1 MREVT
6 IERNTNETQIEL
18 TLNLDGAGRYQ
29 VDTGCG
35 FLNHMLEL
43 FARHGRFDLVLTC
56 HGDVEV
62 DYHHTTEDVG
72 IALGQAFARAL
83 GDMRGIQ
90 RYGSFYLP
98 MDEALILCAVDLSG
112 RCTLNWDIHCSTE
125 KVGDFDVECAKE
137 FWLGFARSV
146 DPIMPQEVAITRVA
160 ITREAD
166 AEKKNTE
173 MGRKYIVP
181 YGLYRAEGYVS
192 ANLARKTTGFSE
204 DDLNLLWT
212 AILNM
217 FENDRSAARGKMAV
231 RELIVFKHES
241 ELGNAPSYKLF
252 DAVTVSRNDGVDIP
266 RSYRDYTVTVAEN
279 IPDGVTC
286 ERLS

>member
-1 MREVT
+1 MPNRM
-6 IERNTNETQIEL
+6 ISLERNTNETQIDL
-18 TLNLDGAGRYQ
+18 TLDLDGTGRYE

-56 HGDVEV
+56 HGDVQV

-125 KVGDFDVECAKE
+125 KVGDFDTELVKE
-137 FWLGFARSV
+137 FMIALSSNSRMTLHFKMFHGENSHHIIEAMFKGLGRALG
-146 DPIMPQEVAITRVA
+146 
-160 ITREAD
+160 EA
-166 AEKKNTE
+166 
-173 MGRKYIVP
+173 
-181 YGLYRAEGYVS
+181 VS
-192 ANLARKTTGFSE
+192 IDER
-204 DDLNLLWT
+204 
-212 AILNM
+212 
-217 FENDRSAARGKMAV
+217 
-231 RELIVFKHES
+231 
-241 ELGNAPSYKLF
+241 
-252 DAVTVSRNDGVDIP
+252 
-266 RSYRDYTVTVAEN
+266 YRDE
-279 IPDGVTC
+279 IPSTKGV
-286 ERLS
+286 L